1 MCKRKEDLA
10 ERMILLKTV
19 EYENKV
25 INIEH
30 PVTALQKYIALFYAE
45 K

>member
-1 MCKRKEDLA
+1 
-10 ERMILLKTV
+10 V

-45 K
+45 KWL